1 MREEEEVLVTV
12 NWKEPSFYDNSGHVK
27 HAFSNRQNGGL
38 VAAPSVYEIVY
49 TAWDPSGNRNS
60 NCTFMIILKSKLFFI
75 SYP

>member
-1 MREEEEVLVTV
+1 MQEEKEVLVTV
-12 NWKEPSFYDNSGHVK
+12 NWKEPSFLDNSGHVK

-38 VAAPSVYEIVY
+38 FAVPSVYEIVY

-60 NCTFMIILKSKLFFI
+60 NCTFRIILKSKLFFI